1 VLFGTPPAQLK
12 ALRSPAEV
20 RVLHEFIAV
29 NRDEIISR
37 CRAKVSARSTPPPT
51 EAEIDHGV
59 PVFLDQLTTPLLLK
73 LVQTGKLRPAGLVTH
88 RFGLDDIMQAYDTF
102 ADAATTSALKVV
114 LNGRGP
120 N

>member
-1 VLFGTPPAQLK
+1 VDLAIEAVGTPAAFDTCQAIVGAGGRIANIGVHGKSVQLHLEK
-12 ALRSPAEV
+12 LWDRNIALTTRLV
-20 RVLHEFIAV
+20 DTV
-29 NRDEIISR
+29 
-37 CRAKVSARSTPPPT
+37 
-51 EAEIDHGV
+51 
-59 PVFLDQLTTPLLLK
+59 TTPLLLK

-102 ADAATTSALKVV
+102 ADAAKTSALKVV